1 MSDSVYVTG
10 LRLETLIGVY
20 AFERTQRQLLFI
32 DLELDFDC
40 KAAGQSDD
48 LRDALDYDRLF
59 KTLRRWALE
68 QNFQLLESFAEAL
81 CQLVHEQ
88 FAIGRMQLQINKP
101 AAVSECTAVGIRI
114 ERCFR

>member
-20 AFERTQRQLLFI
+20 AFERVERQLLFI

-40 KAAGQSDD
+40 HRAGQSDD
-48 LRDALDYDRLF
+48 LRDALDYDQLF
-59 KTLRRWALE
+59 KTLRSWALAQE
-68 QNFQLLESFAEAL
+68 FQLLEAFGEAL

-88 FAIGRMQLQINKP
+88 FAIARIQLQINKP
-101 AAVSECTAVGIRI
+101 AAVSECSAVGIKM
-114 ERCFR
+114 ERRFQ